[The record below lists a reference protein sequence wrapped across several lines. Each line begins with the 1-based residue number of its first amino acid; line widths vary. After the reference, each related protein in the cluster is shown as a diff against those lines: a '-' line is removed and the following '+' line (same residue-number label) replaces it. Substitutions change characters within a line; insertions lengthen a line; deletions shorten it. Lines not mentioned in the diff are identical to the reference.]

1 MNTLPSVSSSSIRII
16 KEAELV
22 AYGKI
27 DTSENGLKTE
37 KLVGYEKIN
46 DIVIEELVVPTT
58 YQPISSLFSK
68 MMTVMRF
75 FI

>member
-1 MNTLPSVSSSSIRII
+1 
-16 KEAELV
+16 V

-37 KLVGYEKIN
+37 KLVGYEKID